1 VNNQGKSSNTQR
13 EIENEVDLA
22 ERERMRER
30 ENTQREIENEVDL
43 AERERMRERER
54 PDLALANA
62 ASGVSHKE
70 QVVFWR

>member
-1 VNNQGKSSNTQR
+1 VNNQGKSS
-13 EIENEVDLA
+13 
-22 ERERMRER
+22 
-30 ENTQREIENEVDL
+30 NTQREIENEVDL

>member
-13 EIENEVDLA
+13 KIENKVDLA

-30 ENTQREIENEVDL
+30 EH
-43 AERERMRERER
+43 AERNRKQGRSSRERTDERERER

>member
-30 ENTQREIENEVDL
+30 ETGSCTCECGQRRIAQGAGGLLEVGEEAMD
-43 AERERMRERER
+43 
-54 PDLALANA
+54 
-62 ASGVSHKE
+62 GVE
-70 QVVFWR
+70 EM